1 MWMNICSQQKMEGF
15 VFRYTNVVADSD
27 CGLAL
32 GMKPPFSF
40 KCVGRVPVSSPL
52 FVSRMVW
59 EVKIHARFST
69 DPSHCTASK
78 AVPLKRKSCEL
89 LPFETHGLLFEKSGF
104 LQARTVH
111 PYPTLGEA
119 VQQCALNYNRARWT
133 KLTDAKVAG
142 VKTPRLEQGLEV
154 TQI

>member
-1 MWMNICSQQKMEGF
+1 MNICSQQKMEGV

-69 DPSHCTASK
+69 DPWHCTAFK
-78 AVPLKRKSCEL
+78 AEPLKRKSCEL
-89 LPFETHGLLFEKSGF
+89 RI
-104 LQARTVH
+104 A
-111 PYPTLGEA
+111 TL
-119 VQQCALNYNRARWT
+119 
-133 KLTDAKVAG
+133 
-142 VKTPRLEQGLEV
+142 
-154 TQI
+154 